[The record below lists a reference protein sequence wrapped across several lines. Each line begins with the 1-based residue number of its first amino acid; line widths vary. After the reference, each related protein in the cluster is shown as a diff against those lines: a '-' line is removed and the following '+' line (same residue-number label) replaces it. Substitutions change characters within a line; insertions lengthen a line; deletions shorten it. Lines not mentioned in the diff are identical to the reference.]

1 MGAVVAW
8 LEELDRG
15 WKGFRIMHSGSEV
28 QINLNDPQAKLLEIP
43 AQLGGGFDE
52 KPDAWS

>member
-1 MGAVVAW
+1 VPW

-15 WKGFRIMHSGSEV
+15 WGGLRIRQTGSEV

-52 KPDAWS
+52 KPVA